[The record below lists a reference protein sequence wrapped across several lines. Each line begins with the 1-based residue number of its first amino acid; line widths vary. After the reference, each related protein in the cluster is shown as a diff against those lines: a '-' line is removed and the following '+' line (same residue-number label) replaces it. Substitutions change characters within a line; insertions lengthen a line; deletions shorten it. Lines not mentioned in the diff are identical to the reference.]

1 MPNTKQNNEIEH
13 INKET
18 NLLQDRLKKNEKS
31 LNQFQN
37 GLMQIGKIRVKK
49 GQMTNLSQ
57 TKKIQ
62 NIVKNIFQNKI
73 KQIKKN
79 ANILQNT
86 LAHVKKKERQRTE
99 GNSKNAESFTK

>member
-1 MPNTKQNNEIEH
+1 MPNTKQNNEIED

-37 GLMQIGKIRVKK
+37 WLMQIGTIRVKK
-49 GQMTNLSQ
+49 GQITNLSQ

-73 KQIKKN
+73 KQI
-79 ANILQNT
+79 
-86 LAHVKKKERQRTE
+86 
-99 GNSKNAESFTK
+99 